1 MKIRAAWAL
10 RNESR
15 QKPGRLGNMGL
26 ALTRHKNTGGAPGA
40 LDPPGPGPLGALP
53 PLLAMCHDR
62 ISPVVAMLAQY
73 GPIVMLEGLKGRV
86 YLVNEPEAVSAL
98 LVGAHRDVMKDTG
111 HQLFLRPVLGNGLLL
126 SEGEAHLRQRR
137 MMQPAF
143 HSDRIADYVRI
154 MVHFAKRTAGAWQDG
169 QRIDAM
175 HEMMALALDVVGK
188 TLFNSEIPEDK
199 RRIAGAIEA
208 IMNADS
214 LLLHPFAPVLMRLP
228 LRRVRRFRAALKD
241 LDVIVYRI
249 IAAHRAHGGEGD
261 LLDMLMAARDEETG
275 EGMCDKA
282 LRDEVLTLFLAG
294 HETTANT
301 MAWAWRLIA
310 EHPDV
315 EQRFHEEVDTVLS
328 GKPPAMEDFARLPY
342 TGKIVKETLRLYP
355 PAYFFGRETLRPFEL
370 LGHTIPTGS
379 QVLLS
384 PYVSHRD
391 GRFFEEPERFDP
403 DRFDPERDAG
413 RPRDAYFPFGAGP
426 RKCIGER
433 FAMMEAVLVLATIG
447 QDWRLATDGTPR
459 PGIDPRITLR
469 PKGGM
474 PMVARRR
481 EGADRD

>member
-1 MKIRAAWAL
+1 LNLDI
-10 RNESR
+10 
-15 QKPGRLGNMGL
+15 QKKKGVELS
-26 ALTRHKNTGGAPGA
+26 AS
-40 LDPPGPGPLGALP
+40 DPPGPGRLAALR

-62 ISPVVAMLAQY
+62 ITPVVEMLDRY
-73 GPIVMLEGLKGRV
+73 GSIAMLEGVKGRI
-86 YLVNEPEAVSAL
+86 YLVNEPQAVSAL

-143 HSDRIADYVRI
+143 HSDRIADYARTMVR
-154 MVHFAKRTAGAWQDG
+154 FARRTVGAWENG

-175 HEMMALALDVVGK
+175 HEMMSLALDVVGK
-188 TLFNSEIPEDK
+188 TLFNSEIAEDK
-199 RRIAGAIEA
+199 RGISGAIEA

-214 LLLHPFAPVLMRLP
+214 LLLHPFAPLLMRLP
-228 LRRVRRFRAALKD
+228 LHRVRRFRAALKE

-249 IAAHRAHGGEGD
+249 IAEHHESGGGGD

-275 EGMCDKA
+275 EPMSDKA

-301 MAWAWRLIA
+301 MAWAWRLIS

-315 EQRFHEEVDTVLS
+315 EHRFHEEVDSVLS
-328 GKPPAMEDFARLPY
+328 GCPPTMEDFARLPY
-342 TGKIVKETLRLYP
+342 TRMIVNETLRLYP
-355 PAYFFGRETLRPFEL
+355 PAYFFGRETLRPIEI
-370 LGHTIPTGS
+370 LGYTIPPHS

-384 PYVSHRD
+384 PFVSHRD
-391 GRFFEEPERFDP
+391 PRFFAEPERFDP
-403 DRFDPERDAG
+403 ERFAPDRDAE

-433 FAMMEAVLVLATIG
+433 FALMEVVLVLATIG
-447 QDWRLATDGTPR
+447 QRWRLTAGGASR
-459 PGIDPRITLR
+459 PAIDPRITLR
-469 PKGGM
+469 PKDGM
-474 PMVARRR
+474 PMVVQTRD
-481 EGADRD
+481 GADNG